1 MCLTLYCCRYGD
13 ASDPG
18 NIKLLDAKWK
28 RKPAWPPRRWNKQ
41 QGRYPLCYPNCE
53 TQDDVAP
60 TPQYYKSSHLQTPQ
74 YYSLFNPPGGH
85 ATGITGQQSA
95 PGPTT
100 QGSPL
105 AVASSENTPLPVSHK
120 DDSATSVLSPTDAD
134 KLVQLESRLARIT
147 AMCNGRLISSDT
159 AERLSDEARREYMN
173 GL

>member
-28 RKPAWPPRRWNKQ
+28 RKPSWPPRRWNKQ

-60 TPQYYKSSHLQTPQ
+60 TPQYH
-74 YYSLFNPPGGH
+74 SLFTPPGRH
-85 ATGITGQQSA
+85 FTGTTVHQPAPVHTGQAIAPSA
-95 PGPTT
+95 SARPITA
-100 QGSPL
+100 PL
-105 AVASSENTPLPVSHK
+105 SVSQTDSTATSVLSS
-120 DDSATSVLSPTDAD
+120 SATSVLSPTDAD

-147 AMCNGRLISSDT
+147 AMCNGQLMSPET
-159 AERLSDEARREYMN
+159 AEKLADEARREYMN
-173 GL
+173 G